1 MEKIRFFKCSSFS
14 PNYLEQFYAKNYENL
29 GHDYTTHYTAL
40 MADCFG
46 WADFWK
52 LNLEAS
58 GRFECMEV
66 VINAENLQKQWA
78 REHSIKWSDAGWPL
92 EILLAQV
99 LDFKPHVLFTHD
111 FATVTPAFRCRV
123 RELTPSIS
131 LILGWDGVGHCNYL
145 TFRGCDLMLA
155 PAQHIV
161 DDYQGAG
168 LRSCLFKLGFEASI
182 LSRLANADRR
192 IGCSF
197 VGSIFLGAHE
207 NRFRCIAE
215 VTRQVPIELH
225 LSISHGRF
233 LRSRMGLLARGNMS
247 ALWRL
252 GKSWADYQ
260 FLCAMSLPVLFGI
273 DMYHKL
279 AETRI
284 GFNIHI
290 DASRDNSGNMRLFEV
305 TGMGACLLTD
315 RKHDLTKYFEE
326 GNEIVVFDSPD
337 DAIAKLKWLLS
348 DTAGCAR
355 IAAAGQ
361 ARTLKDHSLAN
372 SISKFANMY
381 INN

>member
-1 MEKIRFFKCSSFS
+1 
-14 PNYLEQFYAKNYENL
+14 
-29 GHDYTTHYTAL
+29 
-40 MADCFG
+40 
-46 WADFWK
+46 
-52 LNLEAS
+52 
-58 GRFECMEV
+58 
-66 VINAENLQKQWA
+66 
-78 REHSIKWSDAGWPL
+78 
-92 EILLAQV
+92 
-99 LDFKPHVLFTHD
+99 
-111 FATVTPAFRCRV
+111 
-123 RELTPSIS
+123 
-131 LILGWDGVGHCNYL
+131 
-145 TFRGCDLMLA
+145 
-155 PAQHIV
+155 
-161 DDYQGAG
+161 
-168 LRSCLFKLGFEASI
+168 
-182 LSRLANADRR
+182 
-192 IGCSF
+192 
-197 VGSIFLGAHE
+197 
-207 NRFRCIAE
+207 
-215 VTRQVPIELH
+215 
-225 LSISHGRF
+225 
-233 LRSRMGLLARGNMS
+233 MS

-337 DAIAKLKWLLS
+337 DAIAKLNWLLS